1 MILPRLRA
9 DQARIAKHPAKI
21 KVLTMGRRWGKT
33 ILGGTI
39 SGLTLAQ
46 HGKVAW
52 IAPTY
57 KNTRPMWR
65 WLLQATAQDV
75 KDGRMTVSRSDKTI
89 TTKNGGLLGIY
100 SGDNIDSIR
109 GEAFHVVV
117 VDEASRI
124 TQEAYQDAIM
134 PTLADYDGDTILIST
149 PRGKNWFYHEWLRG
163 QSGDPN
169 EIMAWQAPT
178 SDNPN
183 PNIRKAFERVKS
195 IVPESTYREEWLA
208 QFIDGGSV
216 FRRIQ
221 ENATATLQD
230 KAIEGHNYIFGCDW
244 AQSADFTVI
253 SVIDTDTKELVYM
266 DRFNEI
272 DYSVQVGRLHALYNR
287 FTPMSIIAEANSIG
301 GPIIEQIRALGMPV
315 HSFMTTNASKAGIIQ
330 ALSLAFEQDAI
341 KILND
346 KILINEL
353 QAYQMERLASGL
365 MRYNAPSGMHD
376 DTVMSLALAW
386 HGASVPTG
394 LDLIGFA

>member
-1 MILPRLRA
+1 MILPKLRT

-21 KVLTMGRRWGKT
+21 KCLAMGRRWGKT
-33 ILGGTI
+33 VLGGAI
-39 SGLTLAQ
+39 SGITLAQ

-65 WLLQATAQDV
+65 WLLQATAEDV
-75 KDGRMTVSRSDKTI
+75 KARRMAVSKSDKTI
-89 TTKNGGLLGIY
+89 STLNGGLLGIY

-109 GEAFHVVV
+109 GEAFHVVI

-149 PRGKNWFYHEWLRG
+149 PRGKNWFYHEWLAGNDPLNRHS
-163 QSGDPN
+163 QS
-169 EIMAWQAPT
+169 WQAPT

-183 PNIRKAFERVKS
+183 PNIRKAFERVRTL
-195 IVPESTYREEWLA
+195 VPESTYREEWLA
-208 QFIDGGSV
+208 EFVDGGSV
-216 FRRIQ
+216 FRRII
-221 ENATATLQD
+221 ENATATTQD
-230 KAIEGHNYIFGCDW
+230 AAIEGHTYIFGCDW

-253 SVIDTDTKELVYM
+253 TVIDVTTSELVYM

-272 DYSVQVGRLHALYNR
+272 DYRLQVARLQALYNR
-287 FTPMSIIAEANSIG
+287 FVPVSIVAETNSIG
-301 GPIIEQIRALGMPV
+301 QPIIEQIRALGLPV
-315 HSFMTTNASKAGIIQ
+315 QPFTTTNASKAEIIQ
-330 ALSLAFEQDAI
+330 KLGLAFEQDVL

-346 KILINEL
+346 RVLINEL
-353 QAYQMERLASGL
+353 QAYEMERMASGL

-394 LDLIGFA
+394 MDLIGFA